1 MSDTSP
7 VASSTSSELT
17 ITATQASGDVANV
30 GSLTITSSSKTS
42 IIASTATPTDFG
54 DAGKSI
60 TTTPSP
66 TAQSDDHGNFGTVVV
81 LESDTTTQSPTYVS
95 AAFTTLTDSLGMAT
109 YTSTC
114 IPAAISTP
122 MTTVLTNSPGQVTV
136 TVVTNAAVSSVT
148 GTLVNA
154 EGLATATVTSYPVIP
169 SDTTVHTRVFFIS
182 YAEYFVGFFLPTL
195 LSILLAI
202 TIRVLDLNAKLFQP
216 WHELTHE
223 HGARGRE
230 SLCLETSGW
239 KAVIP
244 AYAI

>member
-1 MSDTSP
+1 MSDTSL

-17 ITATQASGDVANV
+17 ITATQASGDVGNV

-42 IIASTATPTDFG
+42 ITASTAAPMDFG

-136 TVVTNAAVSSVT
+136 TVVTNAAVYSVT
-148 GTLVNA
+148 GTL
-154 EGLATATVTSYPVIP
+154 
-169 SDTTVHTRVFFIS
+169 IS

-195 LSILLAI
+195 LSILIAI
-202 TIRVLDLNAKLFQP
+202 AIRVLDLNAKLFQP

-223 HGARGRE
+223 RGVRGRE
-230 SLCLETSGW
+230 SLCVETSGW

>member
-1 MSDTSP
+1 MSDTSL

-17 ITATQASGDVANV
+17 ITATQASGDVGNV

-42 IIASTATPTDFG
+42 IIASTAAPMDFG

-136 TVVTNAAVSSVT
+136 TVVTNAAVYSVT

-154 EGLATATVTSYPVIP
+154 EGLATAT
-169 SDTTVHTRVFFIS
+169 IS

-195 LSILLAI
+195 LSILIAI

-223 HGARGRE
+223 HGVRGRE